1 MDSFKTTPTDTRTR
15 LLQACEAGL
24 RRTTHP
30 SDPHP
35 LGTHQPDVHLKR
47 LMAHHLDSGGS
58 RTRATLAL
66 DAGLALGLAE
76 TVCLQLATTCE
87 LIHNASLLLDDV
99 QDQDT
104 QRRGRAA
111 AWLAFDR
118 DSALCAST
126 LMLSAAYG
134 ALAQM
139 PNDMGHLVGQ
149 LVAHTHARTAALI
162 HGQVLDLQHR
172 QAPMDWAQYER
183 IAIQKSGSLLALPLE
198 LAMIAAQQS
207 QALPT
212 AKQAGERFA
221 LAYQISDDLH
231 DLDGDRVRGV
241 LNGVLVL
248 MASGLTE
255 AQAVHAAVQHALA
268 ALAQARRFAADL
280 PRSSGQM
287 LTQMCGPLA
296 DQMVSFTPTHCEQ
309 I

>member
-1 MDSFKTTPTDTRTR
+1 MDACMSTHTDPRAR
-15 LLQACEAGL
+15 LLQACETDL
-24 RRTTHP
+24 RR
-30 SDPHP
+30 S
-35 LGTHQPDVHLKR
+35 THQPGAHLNR
-47 LMAHHLDSGGS
+47 LIAHHLDSGGG
-58 RTRATLAL
+58 RTRAALAL
-66 DAGLALGLAE
+66 DAGLQLGVDEA
-76 TVCLQLATTCE
+76 VCLPLATACE

-134 ALAQM
+134 VLARM
-139 PNDMGHLVGQ
+139 PNEMGHLVGQ

-183 IAIQKSGSLLALPLE
+183 IATQKSGSLLALPLE
-198 LAMIAAQQS
+198 LAMIAAQQT
-207 QALPT
+207 QALPA

-231 DLDGDRVRGV
+231 DLDGDRARGV
-241 LNGVLVL
+241 LNGVPVL
-248 MASGLTE
+248 MASGLTQ
-255 AQAVHAAVQHALA
+255 AQAVHAAAQHALA
-268 ALAQARRFAADL
+268 ALAQARCFAADL
-280 PRSSGQM
+280 PRSSGQV
-287 LTQMCGPLA
+287 LAQMCGPLA
-296 DQMVSFTPTHCEQ
+296 DQILSFNPMHCEQ
-309 I
+309 T